1 LCSIFNAS
9 VREAIF
15 NASVREGFVP
25 SIWKA
30 ANITPTSSGNEV
42 DITPIQK
49 SSPPK
54 DADSDF
60 RPISLTPI
68 ISKILESFP
77 TNGFLTPSPTNGFLT
92 QALVW
97 H

>member
-1 LCSIFNAS
+1 VLCRPLCSIFNW
-9 VREAIF
+9 
-15 NASVREGFVP
+15 SVREGFVP
-25 SIWKA
+25 SIWKE
-30 ANITPTSSGNEV
+30 ANV
-42 DITPIQK
+42 TPIQK

-54 DADSDF
+54 DVDSDF

-77 TNGFLTPSPTNGFLT
+77 YKWLLITPSQKKLIPCNLVRCRV

>member
-1 LCSIFNAS
+1 LCS
-9 VREAIF
+9 IF

-25 SIWKA
+25 SIWNA
-30 ANITPTSSGNEV
+30 AN
-42 DITPIQK
+42 ITPIQK

-54 DADSDF
+54 DVDSDF

-77 TNGFLTPSPTNGFLT
+77 YKWLLDFVSKEIDPLQFGSLKGSSTSL
-92 QALVW
+92 ALIYMLHKW
-97 H
+97 N